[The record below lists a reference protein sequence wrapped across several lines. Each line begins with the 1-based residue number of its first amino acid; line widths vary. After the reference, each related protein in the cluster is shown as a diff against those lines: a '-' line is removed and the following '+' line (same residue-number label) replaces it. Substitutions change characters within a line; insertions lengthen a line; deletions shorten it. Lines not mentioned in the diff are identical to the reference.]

1 MARFFIDH
9 PVFAMVIAIVIVIL
23 GVVAIPSLPVAN
35 YPEVVP
41 PVVQISANYLGGN
54 AQDLEK
60 TVAQPI
66 EEQLVGLDGM
76 LYFMTSCA
84 NDGTMSIS
92 ITFRLGTDPDIA
104 TVQTQNR
111 VNVAMPRLPAEVQR
125 QGVTVKKVSS
135 AFLTSI
141 SLVSP
146 DNRYDSIFL
155 SNYAQINL
163 LNQVASLDGV
173 GEARLGAAQVYSMR
187 IWVNPEKMAKL
198 GITATDV
205 GNAIQAQNR
214 QNPAGTLGQPPTPSG
229 TDFQYPVRAQGRLVD
244 PREFEN
250 IVLRAQP
257 DTSLL
262 RIRDIGHVELGA
274 RSYAG
279 FNRVNG
285 IPSGNL
291 IVFLSPGANAVATAD
306 RVRKF
311 MEEAKKNFPPGMD
324 YVIPY
329 DSTVFVHAAINEVLI
344 TLFEAVGLVIL
355 VVFIFLQNWRATL
368 IPLLTVP
375 VAIVGTFALFPAL
388 GFSVN
393 LTSMFGLVLAIGIVV
408 DDAIVVVEAVQRH
421 IDEGKSPRDATI
433 QAMKE
438 VSSPVVAIA
447 CILAAVFIPV
457 GFLGGIS
464 GQIYKQFALTIA
476 ASVLL
481 SAFNALSLSPA
492 LSAMILRPK
501 MESRGL
507 LARFFRGFDRGFNGA
522 RNRYLRGVGALTR
535 KAALALLGLGFFWVA
550 AGALFHYLPTGFLPE
565 EDQGTIFVSVRL
577 PDGASVERADAATRK
592 VEKILTDSRFVA
604 GTFTLGGIDFMT
616 RTNGPN
622 VATIITRLTP
632 WDERTS
638 KDLQI
643 QPILARLRRE
653 FSSIPEAVV
662 TPYGLPPILGLSST
676 GGFQF
681 MLEDLTGGSI
691 DDLSAAADTVVQA
704 ARSQRVLGP
713 VMNTFRANVPAY
725 KVDVD
730 LAKVQT
736 LGVPVTEAYNTLQ
749 TFLGG
754 MYVNDFNAFGR
765 TWQVLVQAE
774 PDFRRQPSDIGR
786 FWVRNAKGGMVP
798 LSTVSTVAPTA
809 GPDVVY
815 HYNRNRA
822 VQLLGGPAPGAS
834 SGQAV
839 DAMEKVAAAAMPSG
853 YGYEWTGT
861 TYQEKEAQGN
871 EGAIFGFASVLVF
884 LCLAALYESWTIPFA
899 VILAVPLG
907 LFGALTAA
915 WIRSYPYDIYMQ
927 IGIVT
932 LIGLAAK
939 NAILIVEY
947 ARMSHEEGHT
957 IEGAA
962 MEAARLRLRPILM
975 TSFAFIL
982 GVTPLL
988 IAAGAGGASRRSL
1001 GTAVFGGMNAA
1012 TLLAIFIV
1020 PVLYVV
1026 IQRIAERRRKHAPA
1040 IEALP
1045 EEGQ

>member
-23 GVVAIPSLPVAN
+23 GAVAIPNLAVAN

-41 PVVQISANYLGGN
+41 PVVQISAYYLGGN
-54 AQDLEK
+54 AQDLET

-66 EEQLVGLDGM
+66 EEQLIALDGM
-76 LYFMTSCA
+76 LYFLSSSS
-84 NDGTMSIS
+84 NDGALTIS
-92 ITFRLGTDPDIA
+92 VTFALGTDPDIA

-111 VNVAMPRLPAEVQR
+111 VNMAMPRLPAEVQR
-125 QGVTVKKVSS
+125 QGVTVRKVSS

-146 DNRYDSIFL
+146 DNRYDTLFL

-163 LNQVASLDGV
+163 LNQVASIDGV

-187 IWVNPEKMAKL
+187 VWVNPEKMAKL
-198 GITATDV
+198 GITAGDI
-205 GNAIQAQNR
+205 GAAIQAQNR
-214 QNPAGTLGQPPTPSG
+214 QNPAGALGQPPTPQG
-229 TDFQYPVRAQGRLVD
+229 TDFQYPVRAPGRLVE
-244 PREFEN
+244 PRQFED
-250 IVLRAQP
+250 IVLRARS

-262 RIRDIGHVELGA
+262 RLGDIGRVELGA

-291 IVFLSPGANAVATAD
+291 IVFLSPGANAVETAD
-306 RVRKF
+306 RVRAF
-311 MEEAKKNFPPGMD
+311 MEEAKKKFPAGMD
-324 YVIPY
+324 YIIPY

-375 VAIVGTFALFPAL
+375 VSIVGTFALFPLL
-388 GFSVN
+388 GFSIN

-457 GFLGGIS
+457 AFLGGIS
-464 GQIYKQFALTIA
+464 GQIYRQFALTIA
-476 ASVLL
+476 VSVLL

-492 LSAMILRPK
+492 LSAIILRPK
-501 MESRGL
+501 MGNRGL
-507 LARFFRGFDRGFNGA
+507 LARFFGGFDRGFDWTRGK
-522 RNRYLRGVGALTR
+522 YLAGVRGLTR
-535 KAALALLGLGFFWVA
+535 KTGLALVGLLFFWLA
-550 AGALFHYLPTGFLPE
+550 AGALFRHLPTGFLPE
-565 EDQGTIFVSVRL
+565 EDQGTVFVSIRL
-577 PDGASVERADAATRK
+577 PDGASVERADAVTTR
-592 VEKILTDSRFVA
+592 VENALLKMPGVA

-632 WDERTS
+632 WEERTS
-638 KDLQI
+638 RELQL
-643 QPILARLRRE
+643 QPMLAKMRAA
-653 FSSIPEAVV
+653 FSGMPEALI

-681 MLEDLTGGSI
+681 MLEDLAGG
-691 DDLSAAADTVVQA
+691 DVEGLAAAAEGLLQA
-704 ARSQRVLGP
+704 ARSRPELGP
-713 VMNTFRANVPAY
+713 VRNTFRPSVPVY

-730 LAKVQT
+730 LAKAQT
-736 LGVPVTEAYNTLQ
+736 MGIPVTEAYNTLQ

-774 PDFRRQPSDIGR
+774 PEFRRQPSDIGR
-786 FWVRNAKGGMVP
+786 FWVRNGGGTMVP
-798 LSTVSTVAPTA
+798 LSTLTTVTPSAA
-809 GPDVVY
+809 PDVVY
-815 HYNRNRA
+815 RYNRNRA
-822 VQLLGGPAPGAS
+822 IQLLGEPAPGAS
-834 SGQAV
+834 SGQAIA
-839 DAMEKVAAAAMPSG
+839 AMESLAATALPAG

-861 TYQEKEAQGN
+861 TYQEKAAQGN
-871 EGAIFGFASVLVF
+871 EGVIFGFAAVLVF

-907 LFGALTAA
+907 VFGALMAA
-915 WIRSYPYDIYMQ
+915 WMRSYPYDIYMQ

-947 ARMSHEEGHT
+947 ARMSREHGHT
-957 IEGAA
+957 IEAA
-962 MEAARLRLRPILM
+962 AHEAARLRLRPILM

-988 IAAGAGGASRRSL
+988 IAGGAGGASRRSL

-1026 IQRIAERRRKHAPA
+1026 IQRIAERGHKRAPA
-1040 IEALP
+1040 MAPLP

>member
-23 GVVAIPSLPVAN
+23 GAVAIPNLAVAN

-41 PVVQISANYLGGN
+41 PVVQITANYLGGN

-66 EEQLVGLDGM
+66 EEQLIGLDGM
-76 LYFMTSCA
+76 LYFLSSSG
-84 NDGTMSIS
+84 NDGTMNIS
-92 ITFRLGTDPDIA
+92 VTFRLGTDPDIA

-111 VNVAMPRLPAEVQR
+111 VNIAMPRLPPEVQR

-141 SLVSP
+141 SLISP
-146 DNRYDSIFL
+146 DSRYDTLFL

-173 GEARLGAAQVYSMR
+173 GECRLGAAQVYSMR
-187 IWVNPEKMAKL
+187 VWVNPEKMAEL
-198 GITATDV
+198 GITATDISA
-205 GNAIQAQNR
+205 AIQAQNR
-214 QNPAGTLGQPPTPSG
+214 QNPAGALGQPPTPQG
-229 TDFQYPVRAQGRLVD
+229 TDFQYPVSAPGRLVE
-244 PREFEN
+244 PREFED
-250 IVLRAQP
+250 IVLRARP

-262 RIRDIGHVELGA
+262 RIRDVGRVELGA

-291 IVFLSPGANAVATAD
+291 IVYLSPGANAVATAD

-311 MEEAKKNFPPGMD
+311 MEQAKRNFPAGMD

-329 DSTVFVHAAINEVLI
+329 DSTVFVHAAITEVLI

-355 VVFIFLQNWRATL
+355 VVFVFLQNWRATL

-375 VAIVGTFALFPAL
+375 VAIVGTFALFPLL
-388 GFSVN
+388 GFSIN

-421 IDEGKSPRDATI
+421 IDEGKTPRAATI
-433 QAMKE
+433 QAMQE

-457 GFLGGIS
+457 AFLGGIS

-492 LSAMILRPK
+492 LSAIILKPK
-501 MESRGL
+501 MKSRGL
-507 LARFFRGFDRGFNGA
+507 LARFFAAFDRGFEWT
-522 RNRYLRGVGALTR
+522 RNRYLLGVGALAR
-535 KAALALLGLGFFWVA
+535 KSALALLGLLCFWLA
-550 AGALFHYLPTGFLPE
+550 AGALFRHLPTGFLPE
-565 EDQGTIFVSVRL
+565 EDQGTVFVSVRL
-577 PDGASVERADAATRK
+577 PDGASVERANAVASK
-592 VEKILTDSRFVA
+592 VEKVLTALPGVA
-604 GTFTLGGIDFMT
+604 GTFTLGGIDITT
-616 RTNGPN
+616 RTSGPN
-622 VATIITRLTP
+622 VATVITRLSP

-638 KDLQI
+638 KDLQL
-643 QPILARLRRE
+643 QPMLARMRAA
-653 FSSIPEAVV
+653 FASIPEAVV
-662 TPYGLPPILGLSST
+662 NPFGLPPILGLSTT

-681 MLEDLTGGSI
+681 MLEDLAGGSVE
-691 DDLSAAADTVVQA
+691 DLAGAADGLIQA
-704 ARSQRVLGP
+704 ARQRRELGP
-713 VMNTFRANVPAY
+713 VINTFRPNVPAY

-736 LGVPVTEAYNTLQ
+736 MGIPVTEAYNTLQ

-754 MYVNDFNAFGR
+754 LYVNDFNAFGR

-774 PDFRRQPSDIGR
+774 PEFRKQPSDIGR
-786 FWVRNAKGGMVP
+786 FWVRNGAGDMVP
-798 LSTVSTVAPTA
+798 LSTLSSVTPTA
-809 GPDVVY
+809 GPEVVY
-815 HYNRNRA
+815 RYNRYRA
-822 VQLLGGPAPGAS
+822 VQLLGGPSPGAS

-839 DAMEKVAAAAMPSG
+839 GAMEQLATTGLPAG
-853 YGYEWTGT
+853 FGYEWTGT

-871 EGAIFGFASVLVF
+871 EGVIFGFAAVLVF

-899 VILAVPLG
+899 VLLAVPLG
-907 LFGALTAA
+907 LFGALMAA

-947 ARMSHEEGHT
+947 ARMSYEAGHSV
-957 IEGAA
+957 ESAA
-962 MEAARLRLRPILM
+962 LEAARLRLRPILM

-988 IAAGAGGASRRSL
+988 FATGAGGASRRSL

-1012 TLLAIFIV
+1012 TLLAVFIV

-1026 IQRIAERRRKHAPA
+1026 IQRVAERGRKRAPA
-1040 IEALP
+1040 VGPLA